1 MYSTKAKVLKII
13 VLVIVFING
22 YSSIIIKEH
31 CSSKVNPFSLGGAF
45 PLASYV

>member
-22 YSSIIIKEH
+22 YSSIKEH